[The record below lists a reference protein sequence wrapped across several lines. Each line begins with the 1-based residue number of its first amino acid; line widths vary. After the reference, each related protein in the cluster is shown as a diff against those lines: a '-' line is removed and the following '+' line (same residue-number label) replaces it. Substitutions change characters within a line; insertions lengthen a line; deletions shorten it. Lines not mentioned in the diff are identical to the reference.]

1 VTRIADFYNKKL
13 HIDIFSARFRVVDTA
28 DKVCPAAN
36 EQHTQPH
43 DTAMFAHDA
52 TVGCTLL
59 THMIAT
65 GV

>member
-1 VTRIADFYNKKL
+1 MTGIANFYNKKL
-13 HIDIFSARFRVVDTA
+13 HIDSFSARFRVVDTA

-36 EQHTQPH
+36 EQHPQPH
-43 DTAMFAHDA
+43 DTAMFAHDV
-52 TVGCTLL
+52 TVGGTLL